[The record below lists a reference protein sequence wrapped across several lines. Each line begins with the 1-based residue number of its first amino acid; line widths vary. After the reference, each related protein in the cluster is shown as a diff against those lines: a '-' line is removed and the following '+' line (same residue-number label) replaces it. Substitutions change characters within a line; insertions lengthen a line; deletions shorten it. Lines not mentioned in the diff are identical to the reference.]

1 VTIHDVYAFVSG
13 PLVWVAFAVFFGGLL
28 YKLLSL
34 ALLARKKDPMV
45 YEYMSFKY
53 AMRSILRWNIPYATR
68 NMRLHPVT
76 TFVWF
81 TFHFCLIV
89 APVFLSAH
97 LILLE
102 EAFGV
107 RIPAL
112 PDGVADVMTM
122 IVIASLIYYTLRR
135 IVVPEV
141 RYVTFAKE
149 YLILLLVLAPFLTGL
164 LAYHQIGPYEV
175 MLILHILTGEILLVA
190 LPFTWLSHMLTG
202 FLIRAYMGSEF
213 GSVRHARD
221 W

>member
-1 VTIHDVYAFVSG
+1 VNMHDIYAFVSG
-13 PLVWVAFAVFFGGLL
+13 PLVWVSFALFFGGLL
-28 YKLLSL
+28 YKFLSL

-45 YEYMSFKY
+45 YEYMSLRY
-53 AMRSILRWNIPYATR
+53 GLRSIIRWNIPYATR

-81 TFHFCLIV
+81 TFHFCLLV
-89 APVFLSAH
+89 APIFLSAH
-97 LILLE
+97 LILFE
-102 EAFGV
+102 EAFGI

-112 PDGVADVMTM
+112 PDGIADGMTM
-122 IVIASLIYYTLRR
+122 VVIASLLYFGGRR
-135 IVVPEV
+135 ILIPEV

-149 YLILLLVLAPFLTGL
+149 YLVLLMVLAPFLTGF
-164 LAYHQIGPYEV
+164 LAYHQVGPYDF